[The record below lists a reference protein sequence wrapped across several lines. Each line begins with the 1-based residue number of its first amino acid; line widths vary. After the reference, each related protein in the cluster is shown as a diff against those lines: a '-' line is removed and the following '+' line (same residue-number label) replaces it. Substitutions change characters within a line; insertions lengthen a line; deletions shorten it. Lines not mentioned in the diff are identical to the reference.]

1 MNGYML
7 GVAKSCCTTAGYYV
21 TQIELRG
28 GDEIRIS
35 GIIKYPDTDLSDDYV
50 SWALNGTKPSIK
62 RFGNLILWINTIY

>member
-7 GVAKSCCTTAGYYV
+7 GVAKSCYTTAGYYV

-35 GIIKYPDTDLSDDYV
+35 GIIKYPDTDTHCLSDDYV

-62 RFGNLILWINTIY
+62 RFGNLIL